1 MSAPVLTIDQMR
13 RWEAASWASGRSS
26 EEVIREVGRLAA
38 RQALAMTEEGQAI
51 SIWCGKGHNGDDARC
66 AAPHLKGRAVEIV
79 EVADPEAAAVECASA
94 LSRRPALLID
104 GLFGI
109 GLNRPLSAPWAGLIN
124 QINAQ
129 GLRIL
134 SVDVPSG
141 LNADTGEILGTA
153 IKATV
158 TLTLGAP
165 KAGFLRPTAWAYV
178 GRLEVAP
185 EIGLVPEVPESVLQ
199 WVLETDFGDFPPP
212 RPAAGHKGS
221 FGHLAVV
228 AGSEGYHGAA
238 VLAARGA
245 QRAQPGLVSVFTAAY
260 LPVASQLQAVMVHP
274 WRDEAHWPGN
284 ISAAVMGPGLAADKL
299 PDGLEEQ
306 FRRIWQHAPYP
317 VVVDASG
324 LGWLPTGECAS
335 RALRV
340 ITPHPGEAARLLGVS
355 VDNVQADRTDA
366 LRTLSRRYGGC
377 WVVLK
382 GNQTQIGHGEG
393 TILVNSSGNPF
404 LGQGGTGD
412 LLAGFL
418 GGFLAQPSLQSAPAK
433 ALSYAAWAH
442 GRAAEELTRSKPNWC
457 VEDLSDH
464 LGNVT
469 RAS

>member
-199 WVLETDFGDFPPP
+199 
-212 RPAAGHKGS
+212 
-221 FGHLAVV
+221 
-228 AGSEGYHGAA
+228 
-238 VLAARGA
+238 
-245 QRAQPGLVSVFTAAY
+245 
-260 LPVASQLQAVMVHP
+260 
-274 WRDEAHWPGN
+274 
-284 ISAAVMGPGLAADKL
+284 
-299 PDGLEEQ
+299 
-306 FRRIWQHAPYP
+306 
-317 VVVDASG
+317 
-324 LGWLPTGECAS
+324 
-335 RALRV
+335 
-340 ITPHPGEAARLLGVS
+340 
-355 VDNVQADRTDA
+355 
-366 LRTLSRRYGGC
+366 
-377 WVVLK
+377 
-382 GNQTQIGHGEG
+382 
-393 TILVNSSGNPF
+393 
-404 LGQGGTGD
+404 
-412 LLAGFL
+412 
-418 GGFLAQPSLQSAPAK
+418 
-433 ALSYAAWAH
+433 
-442 GRAAEELTRSKPNWC
+442 
-457 VEDLSDH
+457 
-464 LGNVT
+464 
-469 RAS
+469 